1 MQLAYSPSSPP
12 EDERPVVAATADAA
26 VVVVPRL
33 GTVGEA
39 LPELQAV
46 IASADMTAPA
56 ASHHRVCAWCM
67 RRRYD
72 WPDNTGITPWDV

>member
-12 EDERPVVAATADAA
+12 EDEPPVAAAADTA
-26 VVVVPRL
+26 VVEVPRL

-39 LPELQAV
+39 FPELQAV
-46 IASADMTAPA
+46 TASADMTAPE
-56 ASHHRVCAWCM
+56 ASRHRVCAWCM

-72 WPDNTGITPWDV
+72 WPDNTGITLWDV